1 MKKVKV
7 INIED
12 KFVLIL
18 EDSDSKVYKKNI
30 DFYDA
35 EINIGDYIYLD
46 DKVLEEDNIYTYG
59 PLLEEA
65 SIEDLIKVVKDGKNI
80 YLQRYYG

>member
-12 KFVLIL
+12 KYVLTL
-18 EDSDSKVYKKNI
+18 EDLDNKVYKKNI
-30 DFYDA
+30 EFWDLK
-35 EINIGDYIYLD
+35 INIGDYIYID
-46 DKVLEEDNIYTYG
+46 DNVLEEANIYTYG
-59 PLLEEA
+59 PLLKDA
-65 SIEDLIKVVKDGKNI
+65 NVEDLIKIVKDDKEI